1 MPSLKGQFLN
11 LFGKSFL
18 AKATVRSVED
28 IGAQYR
34 RLVLSTDVKKEGAY
48 QPGDKIQ
55 LLLPSLDVRT
65 YTPVGWTAEGET
77 EILVFRHSPGS
88 PAGGWVANVK
98 VGDSFSFAGPQRSLN
113 IPSGPVLLVGDE
125 TSIAV
130 AAAYTRHRPGL
141 VAALLEVEEEGAAQK
156 AATALGL
163 GQPRLVRRGAEGAL
177 SAAILE
183 LLAERGGVSVGLTGS
198 GSLVQRAREVLR
210 EKGGPA
216 PRIKAYWVPG
226 KTGLD

>member
-1 MPSLKGQFLN
+1 MSSLKGHFLN
-11 LFGKSFL
+11 VFGGSFL
-18 AKATVRSVED
+18 PKATARVVED
-28 IGAQYR
+28 IGGHYR
-34 RLVLSTDVKKEGAY
+34 RLVLSTSVRKEGAY

-65 YTPVGWTAEGET
+65 YTPVGWTAGGET
-77 EILVFRHSPGS
+77 EILVFRHSSTS
-88 PAGGWVANVK
+88 PAGAWVADVK

-113 IPSGPVLLVGDE
+113 IPTGPVLLVGDE

-130 AAAYTRHRPGL
+130 AAAYARHRPGL
-141 VAALLEVEEEGAAQK
+141 VALILEVEEEEAAFQ
-156 AATALGL
+156 ASTALGL
-163 GQPRLVRRGAEGAL
+163 TQPRLVRRGVEGVL

-183 LLAERGGVSVGLTGS
+183 SWGASPQVSVGLTGS

-210 EKGGPA
+210 EHSGPA

-226 KTGLD
+226 KVGLD

>member
-1 MPSLKGQFLN
+1 MSSLKGQILN
-11 LFGKSFL
+11 LFGTSFL
-18 AKATVRSVED
+18 AKATVLSVED
-28 IGAQYR
+28 VGTLYR
-34 RLVLSTDVKKEGAY
+34 RLRLATNVRKEGAY

-55 LLLPSLDVRT
+55 ILLPSLDVRT
-65 YTPVGWTAEGET
+65 YTPVGWSAEGET
-77 EILVFRHSPGS
+77 EILVFRHNAGS
-88 PAGGWVANVK
+88 PAGVWAASVK
-98 VGDSFSFAGPQRSLN
+98 AGDSFSFAGPQRSLN

-130 AAAYTRHRPGL
+130 AAAYSRHRPGL
-141 VAALLEVEEEGAAQK
+141 VASILEVEEEQTARE

-163 GQPRLVRRGAEGAL
+163 MHARVLRRGDAAAL

-183 LLAERGGVSVGLTGS
+183 SWRATPQVSVGLTGS

-210 EKGGPA
+210 EHGGPS

-226 KTGLD
+226 KVGLD

>member
-1 MPSLKGQFLN
+1 MSSLKGQILN

-18 AKATVRSVED
+18 AKATVLSVED
-28 IGAQYR
+28 VGPLYR
-34 RLVLSTDVKKEGAY
+34 RLRLSTDLKKEGAY

-55 LLLPSLDVRT
+55 ILLPSLDVRT
-65 YTPVGWTAEGET
+65 YTPVGWSAEGET
-77 EILVFRHSPGS
+77 EILVFRHTPGS
-88 PAGGWVANVK
+88 PAGVWAAEVK
-98 VGDSFSFAGPQRSLN
+98 VGDHFSFAGPQRSLN
-113 IPSGPVLLVGDE
+113 IPSGPALLVGDE

-141 VAALLEVEEEGAAQK
+141 VASILEVGEESAARD
-156 AATALGL
+156 AAKALGL
-163 GQPRLVRRGAEGAL
+163 AQATVVGRGDAPGL
-177 SAAILE
+177 SSAILE
-183 LLAERGGVSVGLTGS
+183 SWRAAPQVSVGLTGS

-210 EKGGPA
+210 EHGGPS

>member
-1 MPSLKGQFLN
+1 
-11 LFGKSFL
+11 
-18 AKATVRSVED
+18 VED
-28 IGAQYR
+28 IGVHYR
-34 RLVLSTDVKKEGAY
+34 RLTLSTDVRKEGAY

-77 EILVFRHSPGS
+77 EILVFRHSPTT
-88 PAGGWVANVK
+88 PAGAWVAEVK
-98 VGDSFSFAGPQRSLN
+98 AGDSFSFAGPQRSLN
-113 IPSGPVLLVGDE
+113 IPAGPVLLVGDE

-130 AAAYTRHRPGL
+130 MAAYARHRPGL
-141 VAALLEVEEEGAAQK
+141 CSALLEVEEEEAALLAAQ
-156 AATALGL
+156 ALGL
-163 GQPRLVRRGAEGAL
+163 GQPRLVRRGAGGTLGAAL
-177 SAAILE
+177 LE
-183 LLAERGGVSVGLTGS
+183 LLAERGTVSVGLTGS

-226 KTGLD
+226 KVGLF